1 MEKIL
6 VSNQKMSF
14 DKLKD
19 VEEYISKMKDYKDNF
34 IVAPSNLYLKTFADS
49 GFTCSGQNVY
59 SQNKGAF
66 TGQTS
71 ASAIKDL
78 GAKYTLIGH
87 SETRSYLKE
96 DEELINEKVK
106 NALETGLTV
115 FLCIG
120 ESLKIKEEGKTK
132 EFLKKQLDVNLKDV
146 EDLSNL
152 YISYEPIWSIGST
165 PPSNEEIEDIV
176 KYIKSLFKKDVR
188 VLYGGGVNE
197 KNIEELNKIPDINGY
212 LIGGASII
220 PEKFIK
226 IIEVTK

>member
-19 VEEYISKMKDYKDNF
+19 IEDYIEKMKPYKDKF
-34 IVAPSNLYLKTFADS
+34 IVAPSNLYLKTYAEN
-49 GFTCSGQNVY
+49 GFTCAGQNVY

-176 KYIKSLFKKDVR
+176 KYIKSLFKEDVR

>member
-19 VEEYISKMKDYKDNF
+19 VKEYISKMKDYKDNF

-120 ESLKIKEEGKTK
+120 ESLKTKEEGKTK

-176 KYIKSLFKKDVR
+176 KYIKSLFNENVR

>member
-19 VEEYISKMKDYKDNF
+19 VKEYISKMKDYKDNF

-176 KYIKSLFKKDVR
+176 KYIKSLFKEDVR

>member
-19 VEEYISKMKDYKDNF
+19 VEEYIDKMKDYKDKF
-34 IVAPSNLYLKTFADS
+34 IVAPSNIYLKTFADS

-115 FLCIG
+115 FL
-120 ESLKIKEEGKTK
+120 
-132 EFLKKQLDVNLKDV
+132 
-146 EDLSNL
+146 
-152 YISYEPIWSIGST
+152 
-165 PPSNEEIEDIV
+165 
-176 KYIKSLFKKDVR
+176 
-188 VLYGGGVNE
+188 
-197 KNIEELNKIPDINGY
+197 
-212 LIGGASII
+212 
-220 PEKFIK
+220 
-226 IIEVTK
+226 

>member
-19 VEEYISKMKDYKDNF
+19 VEEYIDKMKDYKDKF
-34 IVAPSNLYLKTFADS
+34 IVAPSNIYLKTFADS

-106 NALETGLTV
+106 NALKTGLTV

-120 ESLKIKEEGKTK
+120 ESLKTKEEGKTK

-176 KYIKSLFKKDVR
+176 KYIKSLFNENVR

>member
-19 VEEYISKMKDYKDNF
+19 VKEYISKMKDYKDNF

>member
-19 VEEYISKMKDYKDNF
+19 VEEYISKMKDYKDKF
-34 IVAPSNLYLKTFADS
+34 IVAPSNLYLKAFADS

-120 ESLKIKEEGKTK
+120 ESLKTKEEGKTK

-176 KYIKSLFKKDVR
+176 KYIKSLFKEDVR

-197 KNIEELNKIPDINGY
+197 KNIEELNKIPNINGY
-212 LIGGASII
+212 LIGGASTI

>member
-19 VEEYISKMKDYKDNF
+19 VEEYISKMKDYKDKF

-106 NALETGLTV
+106 NALKTGLTV

-120 ESLKIKEEGKTK
+120 ESLKTKEEGKTK

-176 KYIKSLFKKDVR
+176 KYIKSLFNENVR

>member
-19 VEEYISKMKDYKDNF
+19 VEEYISKMKDYKDKF

-106 NALETGLTV
+106 NALKTGLTV

-120 ESLKIKEEGKTK
+120 ESLKTKEEGKTK

-146 EDLSNL
+146 NDLSNL

-176 KYIKSLFKKDVR
+176 KYIKSLFKEDVR

>member
-19 VEEYISKMKDYKDNF
+19 VKEYISKMKDYKDNF

-120 ESLKIKEEGKTK
+120 ESLKTKEEGKTK

-176 KYIKSLFKKDVR
+176 KYIKSLFKEDVR

>member
-19 VEEYISKMKDYKDNF
+19 VKEYISKMKDYKDNF

-132 EFLKKQLDVNLKDV
+132 EFLKKQLDVNLKDI

-176 KYIKSLFKKDVR
+176 KYIKSLFKEDVR

>member
-146 EDLSNL
+146 NDLSKL

-176 KYIKSLFKKDVR
+176 KYIKSLFKEDVR

>member
-34 IVAPSNLYLKTFADS
+34 IVAPSNLYLKTFADR

-176 KYIKSLFKKDVR
+176 KYIKSLFKEDVR

>member
-19 VEEYISKMKDYKDNF
+19 VEEYISKMKDYKDKF
-34 IVAPSNLYLKTFADS
+34 IVAPPNLYLKTFADS

-226 IIEVTK
+226 ILEVTK

>member
-19 VEEYISKMKDYKDNF
+19 VKEYISKMKDYKDNF

-132 EFLKKQLDVNLKDV
+132 EFLKKQVDVNLKDV

-176 KYIKSLFKKDVR
+176 KYIKSLFKEDVR

>member
-176 KYIKSLFKKDVR
+176 KHIKSLFKEDVR

>member
-132 EFLKKQLDVNLKDV
+132 EFLKKQLDVNLKDI

-176 KYIKSLFKKDVR
+176 KYIKSLFKEDVR

>member
-19 VEEYISKMKDYKDNF
+19 VEEYISKMKDYKDKF

-106 NALETGLTV
+106 NALKTGLTV

-120 ESLKIKEEGKTK
+120 ESLKTKEEGKTK
-132 EFLKKQLDVNLKDV
+132 EFLKKQLDVNLKDI

-176 KYIKSLFKKDVR
+176 KYIKSLFKEDVR

>member
-19 VEEYISKMKDYKDNF
+19 VKEYISKMKDYKDNF

-132 EFLKKQLDVNLKDV
+132 EFLKKQLDVNLKDI

-176 KYIKSLFKKDVR
+176 KYIKSLFNENVR